1 MKKNVNKNEK
11 TFQQFQ
17 QFPIKK
23 NVNKKVKQFNNLLE
37 GVNKNVLHFND
48 FLQRKTLTKMY
59 NIINDF
65 L

>member
-23 NVNKKVKQFNNLLE
+23 NVNKKVKPLIIYWKMLT
-37 GVNKNVLHFND
+37 KMYYD
-48 FLQRKTLTKMY
+48 FLQRKH
-59 NIINDF
+59 
-65 L
+65 